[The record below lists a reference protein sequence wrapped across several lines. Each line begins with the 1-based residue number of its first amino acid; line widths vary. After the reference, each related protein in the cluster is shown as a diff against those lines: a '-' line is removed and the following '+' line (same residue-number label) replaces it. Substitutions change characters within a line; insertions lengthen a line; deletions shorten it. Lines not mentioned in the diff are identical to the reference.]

1 MSVQS
6 TNNSLNGF
14 RTLKYS
20 PLERFMS
27 QQSNA
32 VAQGKE
38 AAELV
43 KDDGS
48 ISKKLL
54 KGNGLETS
62 TSSGASTTSES
73 ESEGYGYGQDYSEAG
88 NGSIFDTGVQEDTTP
103 EYISNDDLGEP
114 TDVASDER
122 LKDVEETFE
131 SFNLIDAIAN
141 LNAYDFTYKPEAQEM
156 TDPTESIDNDEHVGV
171 MAQELKEN
179 PVTESVVKDIGGYL
193 AIDTKELTT
202 LNTAVIS
209 AICKKLQEIE
219 SRIAKQ
225 GE

>member
-20 PLERFMS
+20 PLEKYMN
-27 QQSNA
+27 QQANIT
-32 VAQGKE
+32 QGKE

-54 KGNGLETS
+54 KGNGVETS
-62 TSSGASTTSES
+62 SSSDTSSISES

-88 NGSIFDTGVQEDTTP
+88 NGSIADTGVQEDTTA
-103 EYISNDDLGEP
+103 EYISNEDLGQP
-114 TDVASDER
+114 TDTFSDER
-122 LKDVEETFE
+122 LKDIEDTFE

-141 LNAYDFTYKPEAQEM
+141 LNAYDFTYKEEAQEM
-156 TDPTESIDNDEHVGV
+156 CDPTDSIDSDEHIGV

-179 PVTESVVKDIGGYL
+179 PITESVVKDIGGYL

-219 SRIAKQ
+219 SKIDKQ